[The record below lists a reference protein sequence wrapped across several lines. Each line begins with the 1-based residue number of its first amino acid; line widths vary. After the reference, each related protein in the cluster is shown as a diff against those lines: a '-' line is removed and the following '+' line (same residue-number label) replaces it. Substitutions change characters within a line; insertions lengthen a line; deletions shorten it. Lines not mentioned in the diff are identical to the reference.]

1 MDGLQ
6 AAFAEYVQTF
16 FLGYFGVDASSYDQE
31 HLKLTKSGPDTGV
44 LNFHPVALN
53 SFHFLMSATI
63 QMKWH
68 DCINSIL
75 CFRWSSMV
83 VPSVHRS
90 CILPGRTFEEQ
101 HSLPWRRWEVSNT
114 SKTVVLSQELH
125 ARNKL
130 KAYASYDCGDL
141 CCRYHLDLCANV
153 FGNGTY
159 PEVDITN
166 LYYGGSG
173 ITGIAQNPPVENN
186 IHSSQMFSRLHTSRV
201 LFQDVML
208 TCSVWAAATNI
219 FFTNGSQDPWRHASK
234 QVSSRGGE

>member
-53 SFHFLMSATI
+53 SFHFLMPATI

-130 KAYASYDCGDL
+130 KAYASYDCGD
-141 CCRYHLDLCANV
+141 V
-153 FGNGTY
+153 
-159 PEVDITN
+159 
-166 LYYGGSG
+166 
-173 ITGIAQNPPVENN
+173 
-186 IHSSQMFSRLHTSRV
+186 V
-201 LFQDVML
+201 L
-208 TCSVWAAATNI
+208 
-219 FFTNGSQDPWRHASK
+219 
-234 QVSSRGGE
+234 QVSPRPMRKRIWKWDVSRSGHHESLLRRVWNHWYSPKPPSRE